1 VRGRTAPVAEF
12 YALVRSLWLL
22 WLVLLFVAIVAYVY
36 WPSRRKRLE
45 SYGSIPLQDDTPD
58 RRER

>member
-1 VRGRTAPVAEF
+1 VAEV
-12 YALVRSLWLL
+12 YAFISSLWLL

-36 WPSRRKRLE
+36 WPSRKKRLE
-45 SYGSIPLQDDTPD
+45 SYGRIPLQDETPD

>member
-1 VRGRTAPVAEF
+1 MRGRTALVAEF

-58 RRER
+58 LKER

>member
-1 VRGRTAPVAEF
+1 VAEV
-12 YALVRSLWLL
+12 YAFIRSLWLL